1 MTRKL
6 SFASVLTA
14 LTIVCLYG
22 STILPTGKI
31 ALLALTSLCVLV
43 TQAEC
48 GTRFSLIQYV
58 ASALIGL
65 LLVPTKFQIV
75 LFIVFIGYYPIVKS
89 HIEKLNNLWL
99 EWVVKIFYFNAMLI
113 CLYFIVKYFLLQYV
127 SFGPIFDYVLSHLV
141 IVVAILELVFI
152 FYDYLLSLM
161 ASYYINIVRKKIK
174 F

>member
-22 STILPTGKI
+22 STILPTGRI

-48 GTRFSLIQYV
+48 GTKFSLIQYT
-58 ASALIGL
+58 ASAFIGL
-65 LLVPTKFQIV
+65 LLVPTKFQI
-75 LFIVFIGYYPIVKS
+75 LIFILFIGYYPIVKS
-89 HIEKLNNLWL
+89 HIERLNSLL
-99 EWVVKIFYFNAMLI
+99 FEWIVKILYFNAMLI
-113 CLYFIVKYFLLQYV
+113 VLYFAVKYFLLQYV
-127 SFGPIFDYVLSHLV
+127 SFGPIFDYVFSHLV
-141 IVVAILELVFI
+141 IFVLILEVVFVL
-152 FYDYLLSLM
+152 YDYLLSLM
-161 ASYYINIVRKKIK
+161 ASYYVNVVKKKIK